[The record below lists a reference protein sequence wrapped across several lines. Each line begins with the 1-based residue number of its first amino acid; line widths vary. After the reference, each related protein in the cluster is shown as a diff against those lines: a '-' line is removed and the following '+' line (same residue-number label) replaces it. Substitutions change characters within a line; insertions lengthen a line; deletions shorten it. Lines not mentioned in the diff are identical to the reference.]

1 LPIIAA
7 STMRRITFVL
17 SALILIVLGVGCSGI
32 AETPIPTPLPLE
44 LIPTMVQLTAN
55 AGQTATSSASPSL
68 ATTTSDSPP
77 TSPSSTP
84 DMVISQDQN
93 SPTPLSFEQTAT
105 LSPTPSPTR
114 TPDLS
119 ATATPRSTRTPT
131 VTRTPTLPPAG
142 VQINSPGPMSKVAS
156 PLKVTAN
163 LHTEP
168 SGNYHVE
175 LWLEPLQPGGDPRML
190 YREVQ
195 RMISNPID
203 WLYLDQDIQFELT
216 RVSELGQ
223 LRISVW
229 DTFGRAI
236 SINSVD
242 LILLS
247 MGSSSITPPSPKTE
261 PIVIREPTENQL
273 IQGGK
278 LIVSGVARP
287 DPGVMLVELVTT
299 DGSVVGYKEVLVT
312 PSPDGYYVPYTV
324 EVPYQVVTPTWVR
337 LQISESGSRISGID
351 HLSSVLVL
359 LSP

>member
-1 LPIIAA
+1 
-7 STMRRITFVL
+7 
-17 SALILIVLGVGCSGI
+17 
-32 AETPIPTPLPLE
+32 
-44 LIPTMVQLTAN
+44 
-55 AGQTATSSASPSL
+55 
-68 ATTTSDSPP
+68 
-77 TSPSSTP
+77 
-84 DMVISQDQN
+84 
-93 SPTPLSFEQTAT
+93 
-105 LSPTPSPTR
+105 
-114 TPDLS
+114 
-119 ATATPRSTRTPT
+119 
-131 VTRTPTLPPAG
+131 
-142 VQINSPGPMSKVAS
+142 
-156 PLKVTAN
+156 
-163 LHTEP
+163 
-168 SGNYHVE
+168 
-175 LWLEPLQPGGDPRML
+175 ML